1 MHLPSRLM
9 LLATIL
15 LISACAGSAINDATK
30 TAQVDGVQTV
40 EPVKDGQVDSV
51 QTAEPIKDDDKE
63 ILSAQWMARDFT
75 EQLTAA
81 TSGSS
86 VGLLV
91 KTKNYA
97 PGEILEIVISNQL
110 DGTGGI
116 SKTLRG
122 TVDAQ
127 GEVRMMMRVD

>member
-1 MHLPSRLM
+1 MHRPSHLM
-9 LLATIL
+9 LLATVL
-15 LISACAGSAINDATK
+15 LISACAGSAINDATT
-30 TAQVDGVQTV
+30 TAQVEGVQTA
-40 EPVKDGQVDSV
+40 G
-51 QTAEPIKDDDKE
+51 PIKDDKE
-63 ILSAQWMARDFT
+63 ILSAQWMTRDFT
-75 EQLTAA
+75 EELTTA

-91 KTKNYA
+91 KTRNYA

-127 GEVRMMMRVD
+127 GEVRMITRTD